1 MQGTVRLVSCI
12 ATRLSVTGCFATR
25 SLNRALWAAP
35 ASLLRSQGKG
45 KRKPQGPRH
54 LLCLAVPLVSLSENL
69 ELLYLST
76 DYVLALFLS
85 LFVKFDRVHTLLCTQ
100 RVTLRLPGSTHSW
113 PGSSH
118 TAGTRAPREDANAVP
133 GLSAPPTCWH
143 ARKTGEELL
152 TAPALDPMTPPP
164 RCMARGAQRW
174 RVLALVPQSRTPL

>member
-12 ATRLSVTGCFATR
+12 ATRLSVTGCFATH
-25 SLNRALWAAP
+25 SLNRALWAAT

-54 LLCLAVPLVSLSENL
+54 LLCLAVLLVSLSENL

-100 RVTLRLPGSTHSW
+100 RAPSGYQGALTAGRDPPTLQGHGLPGRMQMLSLGFLHQ
-113 PGSSH
+113 H
-118 TAGTRAPREDANAVP
+118 AGT
-133 GLSAPPTCWH
+133 H
-143 ARKTGEELL
+143 AKLERS
-152 TAPALDPMTPPP
+152 
-164 RCMARGAQRW
+164 C
-174 RVLALVPQSRTPL
+174 